1 MKISSSVLAGA
12 VALGAA
18 ADAKCAQQQMRNIVY
33 FDQ

>member
-1 MKISSSVLAGA
+1 MKVSSTVFAGV

-18 ADAKCAQQQMRNIVY
+18 AEAKCAQQLRNIVY